1 MWLMGEERRKNKVS
15 NNTINVAHNISLKWN
30 LVEVWGNIMY
40 LKTEIPHMPQT
51 AAHMFKPAYRPIAS
65 VCLPSSTFTP
75 VSAQLFWV
83 KMPFSCS
90 CNQQRQRERE
100 REREREGAPVQV
112 GRLLVKK
119 VIIMFLSGL
128 WATCQILRWSG
139 RRRVRT
145 GWFSAALSSALIGPE
160 LLRRCMLEHVWDWN
174 VGCSESKLKKK
185 NSTWTTYNRISEQVD
200 SSCKDREGEN
210 TYIHFSSY
218 LVLL

>member
-100 REREREGAPVQV
+100 RERERGRERLCRLDVSLWKKSSSCFSRASGPHVRYSDDPVGDAFGQADFPL
-112 GRLLVKK
+112 LLVQH
-119 VIIMFLSGL
+119 LS
-128 WATCQILRWSG
+128 
-139 RRRVRT
+139 
-145 GWFSAALSSALIGPE
+145 ALS
-160 LLRRCMLEHVWDWN
+160 CWDAA
-174 VGCSESKLKKK
+174 C
-185 NSTWTTYNRISEQVD
+185 
-200 SSCKDREGEN
+200 
-210 TYIHFSSY
+210 
-218 LVLL
+218 